1 MFKKVVAAFIL
12 SGILFCGSVS
22 AYDYERT
29 RGEDA
34 ISQSWLL
41 FDEYTTAAAVEHF
54 GGSSTPSGGS
64 TSVSDGFINT
74 EGIAGDKYLSI
85 NLTSVTGT
93 GTFRIYTFFGTDSL
107 DGTKT
112 AVLYKSYDYTAAT
125 SSVTTIPVDCR
136 GVALSTLNSNSGTH
150 TFSAGLDYILSKS
163 R

>member
-1 MFKKVVAAFIL
+1 MLKKVAGLIL
-12 SGILFCGSVS
+12 SGMLFCGSVF

-34 ISQSWLL
+34 VSQSWLL

-54 GGSSTPSGGS
+54 GGSTTASGGS
-64 TSVSDGFINT
+64 TSVATGFVNT
-74 EGIAGDKYLSI
+74 EGIAGSKYLSI
-85 NLTSVTGT
+85 NLTGVTGT
-93 GTFRIYTFFGTDSL
+93 ATFNIYTFFGTDTL